1 MGLKPWESGS
11 RRSHKVSFQNTFFQN
26 RPTFSGVVAQLVEH
40 LLCKQG
46 VIGSIPIGS
55 TSRLRPAVFRGG
67 RQPNSRD
74 EDTSLRLRPQYA
86 GFARSLTL

>member
-46 VIGSIPIGS
+46 VIGSNPIGS
-55 TSRLRPAVFRGG
+55 TTCRATPEFRG
-67 RQPNSRD
+67 
-74 EDTSLRLRPQYA
+74 YA
-86 GFARSLTL
+86 TYLGS

>member
-46 VIGSIPIGS
+46 VIGSNPIGS
-55 TSRLRPAVFRGG
+55 TICRAAPEFRG
-67 RQPNSRD
+67 
-74 EDTSLRLRPQYA
+74 YA
-86 GFARSLTL
+86 TYLGS

>member
-11 RRSHKVSFQNTFFQN
+11 RRSHKVSYQNTFFQN

-46 VIGSIPIGS
+46 VAGSSPAGS
-55 TSRLRPAVFRGG
+55 TKAATPVGSPPFFQSWAHSSVG
-67 RQPNSRD
+67 
-74 EDTSLRLRPQYA
+74 
-86 GFARSLTL
+86 